1 MGFRRPRVMAS
12 ERLAACFPARLRGAR
27 CPSGSLSACRA
38 ALAAGLLALAAGCG
52 SPGSPTA
59 TTGGGPGTATPCG
72 MTRTAANVPV
82 NIQVARGQVSCA
94 TAMTVERDYA
104 RYIAAGKAPGNG
116 GGGPVRI
123 LGWTCQGFPTPV
135 VLKTGQAS
143 KCVQGGVEILAILPA
158 PA

>member
-1 MGFRRPRVMAS
+1 V
-12 ERLAACFPARLRGAR
+12 
-27 CPSGSLSACRA
+27 
-38 ALAAGLLALAAGCG
+38 LAAGLLALAAGCG
-52 SPGSPTA
+52 SPGSK
-59 TTGGGPGTATPCG
+59 TGGAPGTATPCG

-94 TAMTVERDYA
+94 IAMTVERDYA